1 MSRIKDVIRKTPT
14 GLFTD
19 SVDNLVSE
27 KLRTSTSDT
36 LMRVFDSIMV
46 CGAGYSSGMAN
57 E

>member
-14 GLFTD
+14 GLLTD